1 MKNNYKKSQQG
12 GSNKGIPKLEQG
24 MMSAIQVHSPLIVI
38 MSTISITCIT
48 LRWLWGGIAMIV
60 GGIFS
65 LLLWSMLKYTGKGPL
80 TNDFGFAS
88 NPDLSPDMEG
98 LIYLFPAFMVG
109 YVPASAMEII
119 DEDNN
124 ASSTSVIA
132 RAILGGVFYA
142 GLLFYGLLYYKSFIK
157 SSGSVYLAIGI
168 SILVGGAIGIMAHSM
183 IGDELYDAFYFSRGD
198 GKSNKCYIKVT
209 SSEDE

>member
-12 GSNKGIPKLEQG
+12 GSSKAIPKLEQG
-24 MMSAIQVHSPLIVI
+24 MMSAIQIHSPLIVI
-38 MSTISITCIT
+38 MSTISITFIT

-65 LLLWSMLKYTGKGPL
+65 LLLWWGIGKTRGSL

-88 NPDLSPDMEG
+88 NPDLPSGMEG

-124 ASSTSVIA
+124 ASSGEVGA
-132 RAILGGVFYA
+132 RALFGGIFYISLFFF
-142 GLLFYGLLYYKSFIK
+142 GLRYYKSFIR
-157 SSGSVYLAIGI
+157 SSWVYFAMGASVI
-168 SILVGGAIGIMAHSM
+168 VGGAIGIMAHSM

-198 GKSNKCYIKVT
+198 SQSGKCYIKEV
-209 SSEDE
+209 SI

>member
-12 GSNKGIPKLEQG
+12 GSSKAIPNLEQG
-24 MMSAIQVHSPLIVI
+24 FFDAIKVHSPLIVI
-38 MSTISITCIT
+38 MSTISITIIT

-65 LLLWSMLKYTGKGPL
+65 LLLWWGIGKTRGSL

-88 NPDLSPDMEG
+88 NPDLPSGMEG

-142 GLLFYGLLYYKSFIK
+142 LLLFSGFSYYKSFIK
-157 SSGSVYLAIGI
+157 SSGGVYLAMGI
-168 SILVGGAIGIMAHSM
+168 SAVVGGAIGIMAHSM

-198 GKSNKCYIKVT
+198 SQSGKCYIKEV
-209 SSEDE
+209 SI

>member
-12 GSNKGIPKLEQG
+12 GSNKGIPNLKQG
-24 MMSAIQVHSPLIVI
+24 IFSAIEVHSPLIVI
-38 MSTISITCIT
+38 MSTISITIIT
-48 LRWLWGGIAMIV
+48 LRLLWGGIAIIV

-65 LLLWSMLKYTGKGPL
+65 LLLWWASGIKGPPL

-88 NPDLSPDMEG
+88 NPDLPPGMEG

-132 RAILGGVFYA
+132 RAIFGGVFYA
-142 GLLFYGLLYYKSFIK
+142 LLLYSGFRYYKSFIK
-157 SSGSVYLAIGI
+157 SSGPVYLAMGI

-198 GKSNKCYIKVT
+198 GKSGKCYIKEVPI
-209 SSEDE
+209 

>member
-12 GSNKGIPKLEQG
+12 GGSKAIPNLRQG
-24 MMSAIQVHSPLIVI
+24 FWDAIQVHSPLIVI
-38 MSTISITCIT
+38 MSTISITIIT
-48 LRWLWGGIAMIV
+48 LRWLWGGIAMI

-65 LLLWSMLKYTGKGPL
+65 LLLWYIFGKTPRPL
-80 TNDFGFAS
+80 TNNFGFAS
-88 NPDLSPDMEG
+88 NPDLMPGMEG

-132 RAILGGVFYA
+132 RAIFGGVFYA
-142 GLLFYGLLYYKSFIK
+142 LLLYGGFRYYKSFIK
-157 SSGSVYLAIGI
+157 SSGGVYLAMGI
-168 SILVGGAIGIMAHSM
+168 SAVVGGAIGIMAHSM

-198 GKSNKCYIKVT
+198 GQSGKCYIKEV
-209 SSEDE
+209 SI

>member
-12 GSNKGIPKLEQG
+12 GSSKAIPGLKQGII
-24 MMSAIQVHSPLIVI
+24 SAIQVHSPLIVI
-38 MSTISITCIT
+38 MSTISITFIT
-48 LRWLWGGIAMIV
+48 LRWLWGGIAMI

-65 LLLWSMLKYTGKGPL
+65 GLLWWILVNTGPL

-88 NPDLSPDMEG
+88 NPDLMPGMEG

-132 RAILGGVFYA
+132 RAILGGVFYVF
-142 GLLFYGLLYYKSFIK
+142 LLFSGFSYYKSFIK
-157 SSGSVYLAIGI
+157 SSGRVFLAMGI

-198 GKSNKCYIKVT
+198 GKSGKCYIKEV
-209 SSEDE
+209 SI